1 MTPEIH
7 AIAVDLD
14 GTLLNSEH
22 ILTPR
27 CEAALRAAMARGV
40 RVIFATGKT
49 ATSGLALARRLGL
62 DTPGVY
68 SQGLILADIDGTI
81 RYQRVLDPE
90 AARIVTTYAEGHGYP
105 IVAYSGM
112 RILAESYNI
121 QTDFMVAH
129 HEPLA
134 ELVGPLSAIAG
145 RVPINKLNMHIDGG
159 EIAAVRAELAARLG
173 GRATLVQSLPVQLET
188 LPPGASKGDGLRRLL
203 ADLGIDPRH
212 VLAIGDGENDLEML
226 QLAGIGVAMGNA
238 PASVRAAADYVTA
251 SNDADGVALAVE
263 RFVLNSHPAP

>member
-1 MTPEIH
+1 
-7 AIAVDLD
+7 
-14 GTLLNSEH
+14 
-22 ILTPR
+22 
-27 CEAALRAAMARGV
+27 
-40 RVIFATGKT
+40 
-49 ATSGLALARRLGL
+49 
-62 DTPGVY
+62 
-68 SQGLILADIDGTI
+68 
-81 RYQRVLDPE
+81 
-90 AARIVTTYAEGHGYP
+90 
-105 IVAYSGM
+105 M

-226 QLAGIGVAMGNA
+226 QLAGIGVAMANA

-251 SNDADGVALAVE
+251 SNDEDGVALAVE